1 MATDVL
7 LWLLTI
13 ELLGLAALPLAMFLF
28 RGLPDRGY
36 GLSKI
41 LGLGLIGF
49 LNFWLGSISGLG
61 NQPLLLWILALA
73 LSGGGAALY
82 WRGWATLP
90 ADRRG
95 FLLTAGIEEALFL
108 VAFAGWALVRAHNP
122 DIYGTEKPMDF
133 MLMQVS
139 GMSHH
144 FPPPDAWL
152 SGHTVNY
159 YYLGYLIFATL
170 GNLSGVD
177 ARYGFNLANV
187 AIFALGCVGAYSLT
201 LALVK
206 SRVWALAGS
215 VALMLAGDL
224 DGLAQAIAQIGNGV
238 FKLDGL
244 NLFCST
250 RIIDSPHTVDFTQGS
265 PIGCGNYRTITEFPI
280 FSVIWNDLHPHVMA
294 LPFAL
299 LAVGVAF
306 AALLDREESSDRL
319 PATVLRLALF
329 AIIIGALF
337 PINSWDYPTYL
348 LLALAAL
355 FIASHR
361 AGTLT
366 TSRAA
371 SIAAILPGSLIA
383 YLPYY
388 LTVHSYSKG
397 IGLQASPSD
406 IGQVLTV
413 IGPLLI
419 PVALYA
425 VWQFVLA
432 ALPPLDEE
440 AGTGRALP
448 SWLYTAPTGWGYF
461 AIGITI
467 LGLVALPFR
476 TDVLLLAIVALAV
489 YALVRRLRLDSP
501 ESLLGLGLATGGALL
516 LLNSDY
522 VYLQDIFAGGDSYR
536 MNTVFKLYYQAW
548 ILLSIGAVYAV
559 ATIWRALRRARPA
572 LGIAWA
578 VVAALLA
585 AATMAYPIQGIASQ
599 GASQGGGS
607 GFDGLAYLRG
617 PAADG
622 PEYDAILWIRNNLPA
637 DAVIAEAGGADAPP
651 SLSNCTE
658 YWVCSLTQAYNK
670 VSALTARSTIVGWPN
685 SHESLW
691 RGGFVDPSAYALLQQ
706 RKTDV
711 RSLYTITDL
720 AQAQALIRQ
729 YGVGYI
735 YVGPVE
741 RATYPAA
748 GIAKF
753 DRFLGRMYD
762 KAGVIVF
769 RVPPSAI
776 H

>member
-7 LWLLTI
+7 RWLLTI

-49 LNFWLGSISGLG
+49 LNFWLGSVSGLG

-73 LSGGGAALY
+73 LCGGGAALY

-108 VAFAGWALVRAHNP
+108 LAFAGWALVRAHNP

-139 GMSHH
+139 GISHH

-206 SRVWALAGS
+206 SRAWALAGS

-224 DGLAQAIAQIGNGV
+224 DGLAQAIAQIGNGT
-238 FKLDGL
+238 FKLSGL

-250 RIIDSPHTVDFTQGS
+250 RIIDSPHTGDFTPGS
-265 PIGCGNYRTITEFPI
+265 PINCVPYRTITEFPI
-280 FSVIWNDLHPHVMA
+280 FSVIWNDLHPHLMA

-306 AALLDREESSDRL
+306 AALLDREERTDRL
-319 PATVLRLALF
+319 PATVLRLTLF
-329 AIIIGALF
+329 AIIVGALF

-361 AGTLT
+361 DGTLT
-366 TSRAA
+366 TRRAA
-371 SIAAILPGSLIA
+371 SIAAILPGSLVA

-406 IGQVLTV
+406 VGQVLTV

-425 VWQFVLA
+425 VWRAVHA
-432 ALPPLDEE
+432 ALAMGSEDS
-440 AGTGRALP
+440 GGRALP
-448 SWLYTAPTGWGYF
+448 DWLYTAPPGWGYF
-461 AIGITI
+461 AIGFAV
-467 LGLVALPFR
+467 LALVALPFR
-476 TDVLLLAIVALAV
+476 TDVLLLAIVALAA
-489 YALVRRLRLDSP
+489 YALMSRMRLESP
-501 ESLLGLGLATGGALL
+501 ESLLGLGLAAGGALL
-516 LLNSDY
+516 LLISDY

-559 ATIWRALRRARPA
+559 ATIWRALRRTRPRLA
-572 LGIAWA
+572 VAWA
-578 VVAALLA
+578 LLAALLA
-585 AATMAYPIQGIASQ
+585 GCTLAYPIQGIASQ

-617 PAADG
+617 PAVDG
-622 PEYDAILWIRNNLPA
+622 PEYDAILWIRNNLPV
-637 DAVIAEAGGADAPP
+637 DAVIAEAGGADAPA
-651 SLSNCTE
+651 SLSNCNE

-670 VSALTARSTIVGWPN
+670 VSALTARSTIVGWPF

-691 RGGFVDPSAYALLQQ
+691 RGGFVDPSANALLNQ
-706 RKTDV
+706 RKLDV
-711 RSLYTITDL
+711 GTLYKTTDL

-729 YGVGYI
+729 YSVGYI

-762 KAGVIVF
+762 KAGVIIF

-776 H
+776 R

>member
-49 LNFWLGSISGLG
+49 LNFWLGSVSGLG

-73 LSGGGAALY
+73 LCGGGTALY
-82 WRGWATLP
+82 RCGWATLP

-108 VAFAGWALVRAHNP
+108 LAFAGWALVRAHNP

-139 GMSHH
+139 GISHH

-170 GNLSGVD
+170 GNLAGVD

-201 LALVK
+201 FALVK
-206 SRVWALAGS
+206 SRAWAVAGS

-224 DGLAQAIAQIGNGV
+224 DGLAQAIAQIGNGA
-238 FKLDGL
+238 FKLSGL

-265 PIGCGNYRTITEFPI
+265 PINCVPYRTITEFPI
-280 FSVIWNDLHPHVMA
+280 FSVIWNDLHPHLMA

-306 AALLDREESSDRL
+306 AALLDREERTDRL

-329 AIIIGALF
+329 AIIVGALF

-361 AGTLT
+361 DGTLT
-366 TSRAA
+366 TRRAV
-371 SIAAILPGSLIA
+371 SIAAILPGSLVA

-413 IGPLLI
+413 IGPLLG

-425 VWQFVLA
+425 LWRAVHA
-432 ALPPLDEE
+432 ALTMGSEDS
-440 AGTGRALP
+440 GGRALP
-448 SWLYTAPTGWGYF
+448 DWLYTAPPGWGYF
-461 AIGITI
+461 AIGFVI
-467 LGLVALPFR
+467 LALVALPFR

-489 YALVRRLRLDSP
+489 YALVSRMRFASP
-501 ESLLGLGLATGGALL
+501 ESLLGLGLAAGGALL
-516 LLNSDY
+516 LLISDY

-559 ATIWRALRRARPA
+559 ATIWRALRRTRPRLA
-572 LGIAWA
+572 VAWA
-578 VVAALLA
+578 LLAALLA
-585 AATMAYPIQGIASQ
+585 GCTLAYPIQGIASQ

-617 PAADG
+617 PAVDG

-637 DAVIAEAGGADAPP
+637 DAVIVEAGGADVPP
-651 SLSNCTE
+651 SLSSCNE

-670 VSALTARSTIVGWPN
+670 VSALTARSTIIGWPY
-685 SHESLW
+685 SHEGLW
-691 RGGFVDPSAYALLQQ
+691 RGGFVDASASALLKQ
-706 RKTDV
+706 REGDV
-711 RSLYTITDL
+711 GSLYKTTDL

-748 GIAKF
+748 GLAKF

-762 KAGVIVF
+762 KAGVIIF

-776 H
+776 R

>member
-7 LWLLTI
+7 RWLLTI

-49 LNFWLGSISGLG
+49 LNFWLGSVSGLG

-73 LSGGGAALY
+73 LCGGGAALY

-108 VAFAGWALVRAHNP
+108 LAFAGWALVRAHNP

-139 GMSHH
+139 GISHH

-206 SRVWALAGS
+206 SRAWALAGS

-224 DGLAQAIAQIGNGV
+224 DGLAQAIAQIGNGT
-238 FKLDGL
+238 FKLSGL

-250 RIIDSPHTVDFTQGS
+250 RIIDSPHTGDFTPGS
-265 PIGCGNYRTITEFPI
+265 PINCVPYRTITEFPI
-280 FSVIWNDLHPHVMA
+280 FSVIWNDLHPHLMA

-306 AALLDREESSDRL
+306 AALLDREERTDRL
-319 PATVLRLALF
+319 PATVLRLTLF
-329 AIIIGALF
+329 AIIVGALF

-361 AGTLT
+361 DGTLT
-366 TSRAA
+366 TRRAA
-371 SIAAILPGSLIA
+371 SIAAILPGSLVA

-406 IGQVLTV
+406 VGQVLTV

-425 VWQFVLA
+425 VWRAVHA
-432 ALPPLDEE
+432 ALAMGSEDS
-440 AGTGRALP
+440 GGRALP
-448 SWLYTAPTGWGYF
+448 DWLYTAPPGWGYF
-461 AIGITI
+461 AIGFAV
-467 LGLVALPFR
+467 LALVALPFR
-476 TDVLLLAIVALAV
+476 TDVLLLAIAALAV
-489 YALVRRLRLDSP
+489 YALVSRMRLESP
-501 ESLLGLGLATGGALL
+501 ESLLGLGLAAGGALL
-516 LLNSDY
+516 LLISDY

-559 ATIWRALRRARPA
+559 ATIWRALRRTRPRLA
-572 LGIAWA
+572 VAWA
-578 VVAALLA
+578 LLAALLA
-585 AATMAYPIQGIASQ
+585 GCTLAYPIQGIASQ

-617 PAADG
+617 PAVDG

-637 DAVIAEAGGADAPP
+637 DALIAEAGGADAPA
-651 SLSNCTE
+651 SLSNCNE

-670 VSALTARSTIVGWPN
+670 VSALTARSTIVGWPF
-685 SHESLW
+685 SHEGLW
-691 RGGFVDPSAYALLQQ
+691 RGSFVDVSAKALLDQ
-706 RKTDV
+706 RKLDV
-711 RSLYTITDL
+711 RTLYTTTDL

-769 RVPPSAI
+769 RVPPGAI
-776 H
+776 R

>member
-73 LSGGGAALY
+73 LSGCGAALY

-90 ADRRG
+90 EDRRS
-95 FLLTAGIEEALFL
+95 FLLTAGIEETLFL
-108 VAFAGWALVRAHNP
+108 LAFAGWALVRAHNP

-201 LALVK
+201 LALLR

-224 DGLAQAIAQIGNGV
+224 DGLAQAIAEIQNGV
-238 FKLDGL
+238 FRLGGL

-250 RIIDSPHTVDFTQGS
+250 RIIDSPHTVDFTQAS
-265 PIGCGNYRTITEFPI
+265 PIGCDKYRTITEFPI
-280 FSVIWNDLHPHVMA
+280 FSVIWNDLHPHIMA

-306 AALLDREESSDRL
+306 AALLDREGAADRT
-319 PATVLRLALF
+319 PAVVLRLALF
-329 AIIIGALF
+329 AIIVGALF

-361 AGTLT
+361 AGTLST
-366 TSRAA
+366 RRAA
-371 SIAAILPGSLIA
+371 SIAAVLPASLVA

-388 LTVHSYSKG
+388 LTVHSYSRG

-406 IGQVLTV
+406 VGQVLTV
-413 IGPLLI
+413 LGPLLV
-419 PVALYA
+419 PAALYA
-425 VWQFVLA
+425 LWRAVHA
-432 ALPPLDEE
+432 ALT
-440 AGTGRALP
+440 TGGEDTGGRVLP
-448 SWLYTAPTGWGYF
+448 DWLYTAPPGWGYF
-461 AIGITI
+461 AIGFVI
-467 LGLVALPFR
+467 LALVALPFR
-476 TDVLLLAIVALAV
+476 TDVLLLAVVALAV
-489 YALVRRLRLDSP
+489 YALVRRMRLESP
-501 ESLLGLGLATGGALL
+501 ESLLGLGLAAGGALL
-516 LLNSDY
+516 LLISDY
-522 VYLQDIFAGGDSYR
+522 AYLQDIFAGGDTYR

-548 ILLSIGAVYAV
+548 ILLSIGVVYAL
-559 ATIWRALRRARPA
+559 ATIWRALRRTRPNLA
-572 LGIAWA
+572 IAWA
-578 VVAALLA
+578 VIAALLA
-585 AATMAYPIQGIASQ
+585 SATLVYPVQGIASQ

-617 PAADG
+617 PAGDQ
-622 PEYDAILWIRNNLPA
+622 PEYDAVLWIRNNLPV

-670 VSALTARSTIVGWPN
+670 VSALTGRSTIVGWPF

-691 RGGFVDPSAYALLQQ
+691 RGGFVDPSANALLNQ
-706 RKTDV
+706 RKLDV
-711 RSLYTITDL
+711 GTLYKTTDL

-741 RATYPAA
+741 RATYPAE
-748 GIAKF
+748 GLAKF

-769 RVPPSAI
+769 RVPPAVI
-776 H
+776 R